1 MAYGPANVNG
11 NGSKEAVPPPKLKFK
26 TLLESANIA
35 KELPQ
40 DYLDCLGQ
48 QVVDGY
54 RADNSSRIN
63 WIRKNADAIKLTL
76 QVVEAK
82 SFPWP
87 NCSNVKF
94 PLVTIAAL
102 QFLSR
107 VSILTKGRQIVKC
120 DVLGADPEG
129 AESKRANRIAN
140 HLSFQLL
147 EEDESWLDDDE
158 KAKFAASIVGCAFK
172 KTIFDP
178 VAGVNESSHVP
189 AARLVVDYYTKD
201 IDKANRITHE
211 LDMTANDLAERVRR
225 GVFLKCDSE
234 RNPLQLTGELDEV
247 RDQVQGL
254 TPPDDDSIAP
264 TLILEQHCWID
275 LDGDGYQEPYVV
287 SVKAET
293 GEVLRIVARFFDSGD
308 VIRQNDG
315 LIRKLQGDMDA
326 EGVTPERKTA
336 YQQQIKKLQ
345 DAPDN
350 YILRIE
356 PLKVFTKIPF
366 IPSPDGGFYDLGLG
380 SLMGPMNA
388 AVDSLVNQLVDNGTM
403 QNTSG
408 GFLGRGVKM
417 KGGSTGFSPFEWKPV
432 DSNGDDLRKNI
443 VPLPVQQP
451 SAVLFQ
457 LLGMLVSYSERISG
471 STDIMSGVSPGQN
484 TPAETSRNTIEQ
496 GMKIFSGIYARMH
509 RAFRRELQKYVALNR
524 LFLEDSAEF
533 YNLTTGEGA
542 MIARDDYIQGRFSV
556 RPAAD
561 PASASETQ
569 RQQKATMIA
578 ARASAVPGYNVYEV
592 EKALLE
598 SFDIPNIAVL
608 YPDPQGPLAIPQ
620 GPDPKMEL
628 EKAKLAQADAHK
640 QLDAQ
645 IEVARLQIE
654 ASQTEAKIQMLLAQA
669 QKLAAEADGVEA
681 GHQIAVINAQI
692 GAAKTHQDGILQSL
706 QLLQQA
712 AKLNYERNS
721 SAQAAAPAAKSTK
734 KETEQE

>member
-1 MAYGPANVNG
+1 MGYGPRNVNG
-11 NGSKEAVPPPKLKFK
+11 NKDGEAVKLPKLKFQ

-35 KELPQ
+35 EELPEE
-40 DYLDCLGQ
+40 YLDCLGQ

-63 WIRKNADAIKLTL
+63 WLRKNADAIKLTL

-107 VSILTKGRQIVKC
+107 VAILTKGRQIVKC
-120 DVLGADPEG
+120 DVLGADPLG
-129 AESKRANRIAN
+129 SESKRADRISS

-158 KAKFAASIVGCAFK
+158 KAKFAASIVGSAFK
-172 KTIFDP
+172 KTYFDSI
-178 VAGVNESSHVP
+178 AGVNQSCHVP
-189 AARLVVDYYTKD
+189 ASRLVVDYYTKD
-201 IDKANRITHE
+201 IDKAARITHE
-211 LDMTANDLAERVRR
+211 LDMSANDLAERVRR
-225 GVFLKCDSE
+225 GVFLECDSE
-234 RNPLQLTGELDEV
+234 RAPLQNTTELDEV
-247 RDQVQGL
+247 RDTVQGL
-254 TPPDDDSIAP
+254 TPPDDESIAP
-264 TLILEQHCWID
+264 TLVLEQHCWID
-275 LDGDGYQEPYVV
+275 LDGDGYQEPYIV
-287 SVKAET
+287 SAKAET
-293 GEVLRIVARFFDSGD
+293 GEVLRIVARFYDNGD
-308 VIRQNDG
+308 VIRQNDL

-326 EGVTPERKTA
+326 EGVTDERRA
-336 YQQQIKKLQ
+336 NYQREIEKLRN
-345 DAPDN
+345 ASDN

-356 PLKVFTKIPF
+356 PLKIFTKIPF

-380 SLMGPMNA
+380 ALMGPMNA
-388 AVDSLVNQLVDNGTM
+388 AVDTIVNQLVDNGTM

-417 KGGSTGFSPFEWKPV
+417 KGGTTGFSPFEWKPV

-443 VPLPVQQP
+443 VPLPVQAP
-451 SAVLFQ
+451 SSVLFE

-496 GMKIFSGIYARMH
+496 GMKIFSGIYSRMH

-542 MIARDDYIQGRFSV
+542 MIARDDYIKGRFSV

-569 RQQKATMIA
+569 RQQKAMMIA
-578 ARASAVPGYNVYEV
+578 QRASAVGGYNMYEV
-592 EKALLE
+592 EKTLLE
-598 SFDIPNIAVL
+598 AFDIPNIGTL
-608 YPDPQGPLAIPQ
+608 YPDPAGPNAIQQ
-620 GPDPKMEL
+620 GPDPKIQL
-628 EKAKLAQADAHK
+628 EMAKLAQLDAHK

-654 ASQTEAKIQMLLAQA
+654 ASQTEAKVQALMAQA
-669 QKLAAEADGVEA
+669 TKLAAEAEGVET

-692 GAAKTHQDGILQSL
+692 GAAKQHQDGIIQTL

-712 AKLNYERNS
+712 AKLDYERKSN
-721 SAQAAAPAAKSTK
+721 AQAAAPAAKSTS
-734 KETEQE
+734 KE